1 MNREPAGWPPG
12 IEDMEGELAPEV
24 SDEDLESLL
33 AMQMAIFDYLEEY
46 GEDRES
52 FFAWVRSELLDPE
65 AGRKDEL
72 PHDRLAY
79 WFARNFW
86 NALPLESNDFRPQP
100 LPPPNRGQ
108 PCPCGSSQPF
118 ESCCEPFAPD
128 QGFTE
133 HLMWPALAQS
143 RPEEYWIEASRCRR
157 LPALGITTVGTC
169 FLDDSLWEDVV
180 DLIEPCFSPEQRIDP
195 ELVEAIHMLCDAY
208 DVVDDTP
215 ERKLELL
222 QRLVGDPDPRIR
234 GSAKERL
241 ASWLHDRGRRDEA
254 WDLIATV
261 ERDIPGEATTAFIE
275 LTMLMAERRFEDAS
289 ALAAKRLKTVAR
301 NPNVAEEAV
310 DLIRR
315 FRDDP
320 KRGRDDYYRL
330 RLPDPVNELLDLI
343 DDHKRRPRP
352 TPRWRRLQNT
362 EDDELLRDAHEPT
375 TNTKARS
382 LRRRWRQL
390 SGMTSPFSTDP
401 LSGSEGDA
409 WVHADE
415 WLPWIE
421 THPQALDDLTVL
433 DDIVRLLVWLEPDDD
448 SDDRW
453 TMWLLG
459 RSASMLARSWPK
471 RKPGRTPW
479 TLEGN
484 RPALRL
490 LWQYIQRLR
499 VNRDDST
506 ERFERLYLR
515 LNPNDNHGVRTSLV
529 NRLLT
534 VGRDAD
540 ALAIIDRYPE
550 DLHVETAYGRVLALF
565 RLGRPDDAADA
576 LREALRYL
584 PLVPP
589 YLLRDLVDTPTIDEF
604 GVKVGG
610 KEQAWLYR
618 AEMRDVWIETDGM
631 GPWLQAQTT
640 NDGS

>member
-1 MNREPAGWPPG
+1 MGTRF
-12 IEDMEGELAPEV
+12 L
-24 SDEDLESLL
+24 DE
-33 AMQMAIFDYLEEY
+33 
-46 GEDRES
+46 
-52 FFAWVRSELLDPE
+52 
-65 AGRKDEL
+65 
-72 PHDRLAY
+72 
-79 WFARNFW
+79 
-86 NALPLESNDFRPQP
+86 
-100 LPPPNRGQ
+100 
-108 PCPCGSSQPF
+108 
-118 ESCCEPFAPD
+118 
-128 QGFTE
+128 
-133 HLMWPALAQS
+133 
-143 RPEEYWIEASRCRR
+143 SRCE
-157 LPALGITTVGTC
+157 A
-169 FLDDSLWEDVV
+169 VV

-195 ELVEAIHMLCDAY
+195 ELVEAIHMLSDAY
-208 DVVDDTP
+208 DVIDDTP

-275 LTMLMAERRFEDAS
+275 LTMLTAERRFEDAS
-289 ALAAKRLKTVAR
+289 ALAAKRLETVAR

-310 DLIRR
+310 DLVRR

-343 DDHKRRPRP
+343 DDQRRRPRP
-352 TPRWRRLQNT
+352 TPRWRRLRNT
-362 EDDELLRDAHEPT
+362 EDDEFLRDAHEPT
-375 TNTKARS
+375 TSTKARS

-390 SGMTSPFSTDP
+390 SGMASPFSTDP

-415 WLPWIE
+415 WLPWVE
-421 THPQALDDLTVL
+421 AHPQALDDLTVL
-433 DDIVRLLVWLEPDDD
+433 DDIVRLLVWLQPDDD

-459 RSASMLARSWPK
+459 RSASMLERSWPK

-479 TLEGN
+479 TLERN

-490 LWQYIQRLR
+490 LWQYIRRLR

-515 LNPNDNHGVRTSLV
+515 LNPNDNHGVRTTLV

-540 ALAIIDRYPE
+540 ALAIIDRYPK
-550 DLHVETAYGRVLALF
+550 DLQVETAYGRVLARF

-576 LREALRYL
+576 LREALRHL

-589 YLLRDLVDTPTIDEF
+589 YLLRDLVDKPPIDEF
-604 GVKVGG
+604 GVGVGG

-618 AEMRDVWIETDGM
+618 VEMRDVWIETDGM